1 MATKVMYKTKF
12 FSFLKPTHKINVLK
26 SKVFKF
32 PNRRVKVNEI
42 TFGSKIK
49 VTENKKN
56 FLKFSK
62 GWVNKNEV
70 KPIAYKEKN
79 PFKKILIFK
88 NIKYKWGGKSFKGI
102 DCSALIQI
110 FLNFNNKFCP
120 RDAKDQIKFF
130 KKNIKRNKIK
140 KNDII
145 FWKGHVAL
153 ALSNK
158 KLVHAYG
165 PMKKTVIMGIDQ
177 TIKRIEQTAK
187 LKVIELRGC
196 KSKGSFS
203 LLHCPYH
210 NLNDSCFFLRLL
222 WLHVIMNGGERG
234 IRTLK
239 RFSVYTLSKRAPS
252 TTRPPLLFL

>member
-1 MATKVMYKTKF
+1 MTKYLTNNFAVINLYKKPSTKSEVVSQMIYGDS
-12 FSFLKPTHKINVLK
+12 FSISKKSRKWLKIKIKEDGYKGYVQYKNFSVFLKPTHKINVLK

-88 NIKYKWGGKSFKGI
+88 NIKYKWGGKTFKGI

-130 KKNIKRNKIK
+130 KKNITRNKIK

-145 FWKGHVAL
+145 FWKGHVAV
-153 ALSNK
+153 ALSKNK
-158 KLVHAYG
+158 LIHAYG
-165 PMKKTVIMGIDQ
+165 PLKKVVVMDIKKTINR
-177 TIKRIEQTAK
+177 IKRTAD
-187 LKVIELRGC
+187 LKV
-196 KSKGSFS
+196 
-203 LLHCPYH
+203 
-210 NLNDSCFFLRLL
+210 
-222 WLHVIMNGGERG
+222 
-234 IRTLK
+234 T
-239 RFSVYTLSKRAPS
+239 SVR
-252 TTRPPLLFL
+252 RI